1 MAKIEKRDLPKE
13 VLIEIGGVKVNPNV
27 NVADRL
33 KKSLISDGLK
43 PKEQATT
50 TPPTNQTI
58 SIEKLQHLIDNG
70 DVGSVTLPTDDM
82 AKLVN
87 FVANFVKADRVQFL
101 IDLHQK
107 TIDKCYE
114 CFYSET
120 TPEIQ
125 KVYQLIDIAR
135 VDMMIQAIIRV
146 YGNQVLPDSLW
157 NWKPVFGLHWQMRAT
172 ALIVSKQNDWEN
184 NPFWYEAYMEMISG
198 AIEEGVTVVKNIQG
212 NRLNLPL
219 TVRSVEEVTIEHV
232 ADYVSIHIGEQG
244 YVIRWEELDDF
255 YDKRQNKPNHLA
267 TILQDLQSDLDGC
280 LRADGGV
287 LYSRF
292 AKGNRKPNTQIS
304 KLSSALD
311 SIIFIE
317 NDRDSQ
323 PSKRWFQKSDKYS
336 HTRWYPR
343 FISPI
348 NQSGR
353 MANMILDKEEKIKK
367 TPMELVKDSVE
378 LAEPQSLL
386 DQGVYPISEK
396 KWKLQEQYQD
406 DIDDVIVQSSRLDAK
421 VPD

>member
-33 KKSLISDGLK
+33 KKSRISDGLK
-43 PKEQATT
+43 PKEQAAT

-287 LYSRF
+287 VDL
-292 AKGNRKPNTQIS
+292 
-304 KLSSALD
+304 
-311 SIIFIE
+311 
-317 NDRDSQ
+317 
-323 PSKRWFQKSDKYS
+323 QKV
-336 HTRWYPR
+336 
-343 FISPI
+343 IASPI
-348 NQSGR
+348 H
-353 MANMILDKEEKIKK
+353 K
-367 TPMELVKDSVE
+367 
-378 LAEPQSLL
+378 
-386 DQGVYPISEK
+386 
-396 KWKLQEQYQD
+396 
-406 DIDDVIVQSSRLDAK
+406 
-421 VPD
+421 